1 MTERDC
7 KIDALVERAK
17 SIMRDKPPR
26 AFLLTWDIVMDLAEL
41 DDLRDRML
49 IGINNVGNL
58 DEVINGDVK

>member
-26 AFLLTWDIVMDLAEL
+26 ALLLTWDIVMDLAKL
-41 DDLRDRML
+41 DDLRERML
-49 IGINNVGNL
+49 IGTDMLGT
-58 DEVINGDVK
+58 VK